1 MSDEGPIEESIL
13 HAARRLGYH
22 DLREHQLHAAKKFL
36 QGNDVFVS
44 LPTGSGKS
52 LIYAVLPFAFD
63 HLRGSEGSIVVV
75 VSPLLSLMKDQV
87 TALCVRGL
95 RAACITGEASSDQ
108 QLQASVM
115 NGEFQLLLIGPE
127 LLLLHPLW
135 RAMVRVPVYIE
146 KLVAFAIDEAH
157 CIAQWGD
164 NFRQEFSNLG
174 EIRCLISP
182 SINLLALTAT
192 ATVTTRKKI
201 QCILGMKDPVI
212 IAVSPDKAN
221 MSYWVKERGTVEE
234 TFAPLAA
241 MLRNERTKMP
251 RVIIFCR
258 RCEDCASIYDFFLS
272 TLKHEF
278 TEPISAP
285 NVSKFRLVD
294 MYTSVTQKEV
304 QERIVKSFSCATAS
318 LRIVVCTIAFGM
330 GIDCAGVNQV
340 IHWRPSADVESY
352 MQECGRAGRNGQ
364 ASSAVIY
371 VNKSDLS
378 IRTTSKEM
386 KNYCVQQQMC
396 RRSILCSYFDCST
409 AQVIGCAC
417 CDICSKNYQTNMS
430 RCLGAKDL
438 VQESDLRSIVQMYRR
453 SILCSY
459 FDCSTALVIGCA
471 CCDELRVH

>member
-1 MSDEGPIEESIL
+1 MTKL
-13 HAARRLGYH
+13 
-22 DLREHQLHAAKKFL
+22 
-36 QGNDVFVS
+36 
-44 LPTGSGKS
+44 
-52 LIYAVLPFAFD
+52 
-63 HLRGSEGSIVVV
+63 
-75 VSPLLSLMKDQV
+75 
-87 TALCVRGL
+87 TALLNGKNYMHIQDSYYCV
-95 RAACITGEASSDQ
+95 CI
-108 QLQASVM
+108 
-115 NGEFQLLLIGPE
+115 F
-127 LLLLHPLW
+127 
-135 RAMVRVPVYIE
+135 R
-146 KLVAFAIDEAH
+146 
-157 CIAQWGD
+157 GD

-174 EIRCLISP
+174 EIRCLIPP

-221 MSYWVKERGTVEE
+221 MSYWVKERGTIEE

-396 RRSILCSYFDCST
+396 RRSILCSHFDCST

-417 CDICSKNYQTNMS
+417 CDICSKNCECTDCKCKS
-430 RCLGAKDL
+430 FP
-438 VQESDLRSIVQMYRR
+438 VQLS
-453 SILCSY
+453 
-459 FDCSTALVIGCA
+459 
-471 CCDELRVH
+471 